1 MKPEIVSA
9 LQEGLRTFLIAE
21 ILTVV
26 VVLGIIVAGINKELG
41 TFVIEWNVALAVLVA
56 DSIINLR
63 TGIARGIEKYLYKSG
78 IDSPLNLKALDGLK

>member
-21 ILTVV
+21 ILTIV

-56 DSIINLR
+56 DTIINLR

-78 IDSPLNLKALDGLK
+78 IDSPLNLKALDNLK